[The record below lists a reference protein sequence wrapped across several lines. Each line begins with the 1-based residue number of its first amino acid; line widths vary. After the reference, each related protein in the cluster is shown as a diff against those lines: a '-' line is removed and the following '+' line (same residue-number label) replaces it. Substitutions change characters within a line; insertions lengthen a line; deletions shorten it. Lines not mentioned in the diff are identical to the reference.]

1 MKLTPEQQ
9 GFAEEAIRLVPAC
22 IEVFLRSMPCL
33 REVAKGCDLRSAA
46 YMACCRAARTYD
58 KSKGVG
64 VSAYFSVAIKN
75 GMLREVQNELK
86 TNAHSVMRIPLEQ
99 VYDRGEPPKRP
110 VNPSAFPAMLTLTE
124 QERDWIER
132 HVFDG
137 PTRGGSYRAFG
148 REAGRDCRTA
158 KKMVQSILD
167 KLKLAVEDHP
177 AS

>member
-1 MKLTPEQQ
+1 MRLTPEQQ
-9 GFAEEAIRLVPAC
+9 EIAEQASKLVTAC
-22 IEVFLRSMPCL
+22 IKDFLHRMPCL
-33 REVAKGCDLRSAA
+33 RVVAGSCDLRGAA
-46 YMACCRAARTYD
+46 YMACCRGARTYD

-64 VSAYFSVAIKN
+64 ISAYFSVAIKN
-75 GMLREVQNELK
+75 AMLREVQNELRS
-86 TNAHSVMRIPLEQ
+86 NAHSVMRIPLEQ
-99 VYDRGEPPKRP
+99 VYERDSPPKREVDP
-110 VNPSAFPAMLTLTE
+110 AAIPSLLTLTE

-137 PTRGGSYRAFG
+137 PNNGGSFRAFG

-167 KLKLAVEDHP
+167 KLRAAVEGHP

>member
-1 MKLTPEQQ
+1 MRLTPDQQ
-9 GFAEEAIRLVPAC
+9 ELAEEAIKLVPAC
-22 IEVFLRSMPCL
+22 IKAFLNSMPCL
-33 REVAKGCDLRSAA
+33 REVAKECDLRGAA

-64 VSAYFSVAIKN
+64 ISAYFSIAIKN

-86 TNAHSVMRIPLEQ
+86 TNAHSIMRIPLEQ
-99 VYDRGEPPKRP
+99 VYERGQPPKREVSP
-110 VNPSAFPAMLTLTE
+110 TAMPAMLTLTE

-137 PTRGGSYRAFG
+137 PNRGGSFRAFG
-148 REAGRDCRTA
+148 RESGRDCRTA

-167 KLKLAVEDHP
+167 KLRLAVEDHP